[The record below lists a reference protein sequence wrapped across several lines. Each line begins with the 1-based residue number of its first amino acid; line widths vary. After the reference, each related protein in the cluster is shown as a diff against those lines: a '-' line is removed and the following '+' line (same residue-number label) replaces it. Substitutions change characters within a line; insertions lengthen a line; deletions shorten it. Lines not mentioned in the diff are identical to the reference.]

1 MSRLD
6 VRKQRVRPTREE
18 TSERILAAAIAVFL
32 EQGIAAASVE
42 SIVAHAGLT
51 RGAFYSSFAN
61 REELVVA
68 LLQRHVSSSIERNRR
83 LAENYSDPRALVAAI
98 GSDEGRDQDP
108 MFRTPL
114 LNLELLLYAI
124 RVPEQRVTVSEML
137 QTLRA
142 TVGQIAV
149 SSARQAG
156 VTRHIDAEQVGALL
170 LALEDGFDLHRLIDP
185 GQTPANAYYLALGQ
199 LQNLLLDAP
208 RDH

>member
-1 MSRLD
+1 

-18 TSERILAAAIAVFL
+18 TSKRIFDAAIAVFL
-32 EQGIAAASVE
+32 EQGIPAASVE

-51 RGAFYSSFAN
+51 RGAFYSNFAN

-124 RVPEQRVTVSEML
+124 RVPEHRVTVSEML
-137 QTLRA
+137 QTLRT

-156 VTRHIDAEQVGALL
+156 VTRPIDAEQVGALL

-185 GQTPANAYYLALGQ
+185 QQTPANAYYLALGQ
-199 LQNLLLDAP
+199 LQNLLLDSVP
-208 RDH
+208 FR

>member
-1 MSRLD
+1 MSRLG

-18 TSERILAAAIAVFL
+18 TSARIFDAAIAVFL

-42 SIVAHAGLT
+42 SIVARAGLT

-68 LLQRHVSSSIERNRR
+68 LLQRHVSSAIERNRR
-83 LAENYSDPRALVAAI
+83 LAETYSDPRALVTAI
-98 GSDEGRDQDP
+98 GSDEGRERDP

-114 LNLELLLYAI
+114 LNLELLLFAI
-124 RVPEQRVTVSEML
+124 REPAHRIIVSEML
-137 QTLRA
+137 QTLRT
-142 TVGQIAV
+142 TVGQIVV
-149 SSARQAG
+149 SNARNAG
-156 VTRHIDAEQVGALL
+156 VTRHIDVEQVGAML

-185 GQTPANAYYLALGQ
+185 AQTPANAYYLALGQ
-199 LQNLLLDAP
+199 LQDLLLDSP

>member
-1 MSRLD
+1 MSRFD

-18 TSERILAAAIAVFL
+18 TSERIFNAAVAVFL
-32 EQGIAAASVE
+32 EQGIASASIE
-42 SIVAHAGLT
+42 SIATHAGLT

-68 LLQRHVSSSIERNRR
+68 LLQRHVSRSIERNRR
-83 LAENYSDPRALVAAI
+83 LAESYSDPKELVVAI
-98 GSDEGRDQDP
+98 GSDEGRDGDP

-124 RVPEQRVTVSEML
+124 RVPEHRMMVSEML
-137 QTLRA
+137 QTLRT
-142 TVGQIAV
+142 TVGQIV
-149 SSARQAG
+149 VMVARRAG
-156 VTRHIDAEQVGALL
+156 VTRHIDPEQVGAML

-185 GQTPANAYYLALGQ
+185 AQTPANAYYLAIGE

-208 RDH
+208 RS